1 MTDFSVTPEQ
11 WGDFLC
17 TIFDEWVRNDVGK
30 MFVQIF
36 DSTLANWV
44 GEQPGLCTLNSYCG
58 HAAVMEYN
66 GDVYSCDHF
75 VFPEYKL
82 GNICEKSLSE
92 MMYGVQQQ
100 AFGAMKHKGL
110 HSRCRSCRYEFA
122 CHGECPRNRFVE
134 ADGEPGLNYLCEG
147 YHRFFDHAAPYMDY
161 MKRELAAGRPPAN
174 VMRWDGKE

>member
-1 MTDFSVTPEQ
+1 
-11 WGDFLC
+11 
-17 TIFDEWVRNDVGK
+17 

-82 GNICEKSLSE
+82 GNIRTDSLAD
-92 MMYGVQQQ
+92 MMYGQRQQ
-100 AFGAMKHKGL
+100 AFGAMKYKGQDQ
-110 HSRCRSCRYEFA
+110 RNMANGMDRTRSKQSYRK
-122 CHGECPRNRFVE
+122 NK
-134 ADGEPGLNYLCEG
+134 
-147 YHRFFDHAAPYMDY
+147 DHARSPWN
-161 MKRELAAGRPPAN
+161 RP
-174 VMRWDGKE
+174 